1 MLVMEPLGMSTRY
14 AQQAGDGLFGNL
26 HETGRRSD
34 ATAFIEMVDYLLRFG
49 LRKLCVK
56 QGGTASFRELLAAG
70 TTAQQADTVVSIH
83 LPDDEITGSYTAK
96 QLAFSID
103 TG

>member
-1 MLVMEPLGMSTRY
+1 
-14 AQQAGDGLFGNL
+14 
-26 HETGRRSD
+26 
-34 ATAFIEMVDYLLRFG
+34 MVDYLLRFG
-49 LRKLCVK
+49 LRKL
-56 QGGTASFRELLAAG
+56 RELLAAG
-70 TTAQQADTVVSIH
+70 TTAQQADTVASIH